1 MSRPPESGSPP
12 PELEL
17 PSGFPGLGEDDGG
30 GPFIDH
36 QEVKSVISA
45 LRESLGALR
54 GETMPNMSAT
64 WTGPGTVNEVSY
76 LGNVGPQEAGQ
87 WEAASAFGNN
97 IHFAYGAFDNSYA
110 LLIEHVEKWANAV
123 EKAIA
128 NYERFHQD
136 SSA

>member
-1 MSRPPESGSPP
+1 MSRPADGGTPP

-17 PSGFPGLGEDDGG
+17 PTDFPGLGEDEGG

-36 QEVKSVISA
+36 HEVRNVIKA
-45 LRESLGALR
+45 LRTSLGALR
-54 GETMPNMSAT
+54 GETVPNMSAT
-64 WTGPGTVNEVSY
+64 WTGPGTVNQVSY
-76 LGNVGPQEAGQ
+76 EGNVGPEEAGQ

-97 IHFAYGAFDNSYA
+97 IHFAYNAFDPSYA

-123 EKAIA
+123 EQAIA